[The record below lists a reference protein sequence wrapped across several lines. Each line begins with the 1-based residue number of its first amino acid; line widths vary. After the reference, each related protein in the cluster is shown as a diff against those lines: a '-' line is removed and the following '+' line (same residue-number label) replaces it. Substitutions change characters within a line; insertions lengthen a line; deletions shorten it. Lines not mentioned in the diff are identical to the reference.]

1 MIVVHNDLPEAK
13 EKGGDADEDDTEVEK
28 HNELE
33 ANMVT
38 MMIKVIMM
46 TITIIMKIKRSEREI

>member
-1 MIVVHNDLPEAK
+1 MIIVNSDLPEAK

-46 TITIIMKIKRSEREI
+46 TITIIMKIKR

>member
-1 MIVVHNDLPEAK
+1 MVKAIGGAK

-33 ANMVT
+33 TNMVT
-38 MMIKVIMM
+38 MMIKVM
-46 TITIIMKIKRSEREI
+46 TI